1 MLCFQEAQ
9 LNEVLSA
16 SNLDPSA
23 LTMVTR
29 KLEVGTT
36 HTLLALFHWALH
48 CLHCKWWKASRWLW
62 LYTHHK
68 LFMSYY
74 LQQDVLDSK
83 NSAIRDLQYE
93 LARVC
98 KVRTLVAV
106 NCLVW
111 LTVTYLV
118 ILNQIVRNFARQN
131 LGWKVWVWGTTLVY
145 YLLVA
150 SFPGCSCL

>member
-36 HTLLALFHWALH
+36 HTVACFVSLY
-48 CLHCKWWKASRWLW
+48 CLHYKWWKASRWLW
-62 LYTHHK
+62 LYTRHK
-68 LFMSYY
+68 LLPSTGCAW
-74 LQQDVLDSK
+74 LQKQCNQRPPVWASQSVQGKGLGCC
-83 NSAIRDLQYE
+83 E
-93 LARVC
+93 LLGM
-98 KVRTLVAV
+98 TYTYH
-106 NCLVW
+106 
-111 LTVTYLV
+111 TVTYLV
-118 ILNQIVRNFARQN
+118 ILNQIVSRNFARQN
-131 LGWKVWVWGTTLVY
+131 LGWKVWVWGTILVY

-150 SFPGCSCL
+150 SFPGCSHL